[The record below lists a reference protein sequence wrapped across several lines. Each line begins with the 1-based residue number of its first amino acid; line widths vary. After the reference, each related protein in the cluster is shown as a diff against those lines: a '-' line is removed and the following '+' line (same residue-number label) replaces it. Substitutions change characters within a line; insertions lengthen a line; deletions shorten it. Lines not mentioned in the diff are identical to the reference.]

1 MAEGGLGLSLPTI
14 DEPDVDPSGQ
24 DTDARLQGIVK
35 EKERLTA
42 RLKRLNSSLDEIQ
55 AEETDIVGDDMTELV
70 AELGED
76 SDLKQI
82 LDTIKLSAEEI
93 SSVEDSIRQIAA
105 EGEELERQGVD
116 FRQRYG
122 AEWRV
127 TKGMELIL
135 ASQQVRG
142 CAGWRMRGGEA
153 AGGGGCNGVATK
165 SVSDWAAVGHRT
177 SWTRREDTSASCSIP
192 FGIFAGSS
200 AQRCKRALRPPCR
213 HRCSQRRRSSSGSS
227 TRRRSRSSSLL
238 PCRFRRC

>member
-1 MAEGGLGLSLPTI
+1 MTCGACDLPFRETC
-14 DEPDVDPSGQ
+14 V
-24 DTDARLQGIVK
+24 RLAHSAKVAHTTVK
-35 EKERLTA
+35 FRDHALPV
-42 RLKRLNSSLDEIQ
+42 NSSLDEIQ

-122 AEWRV
+122 AERRV

-142 CAGWRMRGGEA
+142 CAGWRMRGGEGAGATGSPPNPCLIGRLWGTERAGPGERTHPRA
-153 AGGGGCNGVATK
+153 ARFHSGY
-165 SVSDWAAVGHRT
+165 SRAAAHRDASGH
-177 SWTRREDTSASCSIP
+177 
-192 FGIFAGSS
+192 
-200 AQRCKRALRPPCR
+200 
-213 HRCSQRRRSSSGSS
+213 
-227 TRRRSRSSSLL
+227 
-238 PCRFRRC
+238 

>member
-122 AEWRV
+122 AERRV

-135 ASQQVRG
+135 TSQQVRG
-142 CAGWRMRGGEA
+142 CGGWRMRGGGEA
-153 AGGGGCNGVATK
+153 GATGSPPNLCLIGRLWGTERAGPGERTHPR
-165 SVSDWAAVGHRT
+165 AARFHSGYSRAAAHRDASGH
-177 SWTRREDTSASCSIP
+177 
-192 FGIFAGSS
+192 
-200 AQRCKRALRPPCR
+200 
-213 HRCSQRRRSSSGSS
+213 
-227 TRRRSRSSSLL
+227 
-238 PCRFRRC
+238 